1 MGPEPISQQIWLLEA
16 SKVSAK
22 MGRGWQADW
31 ATAKIFFS
39 NLRTHEINRCWKFQA
54 DILIHVWFTGSS
66 IYIGPL
72 VQFFKFLSP
81 FQKNF
86 KTNDTSI
93 ERTNKGLLHV
103 WKKVSMAPSWGWTC
117 SLNWKSI
124 TFTKTCLEPS
134 MTKILAV
141 SKLLS
146 NNG

>member
-1 MGPEPISQQIWLLEA
+1 MVALPNLSIIQELSTDRIQLIYH
-16 SKVSAK
+16 K
-22 MGRGWQADW
+22 MVAL
-31 ATAKIFFS
+31 S
-39 NLRTHEINRCWKFQA
+39 NLNFMQGLFTDRFQHNCHKMVA
-54 DILIHVWFTGSS
+54 LIILKIHTTGSS

-72 VQFFKFLSP
+72 VQFLKFLSP

-93 ERTNKGLLHV
+93 ERTNKGLLHL

-134 MTKILAV
+134 MTKIFAV
-141 SKLLS
+141 SKVLS